1 MAKKYIKSV
10 TVYASSQIA
19 ASPATSMKI
28 ESVTFYASSQIADT
42 SAMTSATTSSA
53 ASMANGAKR
62 HQMVNCDETY
72 DELGSS
78 PIVNAV
84 NDAVTAAGTD
94 GRL

>member
-1 MAKKYIKSV
+1 V

-42 SAMTSATTSSA
+42 SAMMLAATSSA
-53 ASMANGAKR
+53 ASVANGAKR
-62 HQMVNCDETY
+62 HETVNCDKTY

-84 NDAVTAAGTD
+84 TVADIDNS
-94 GRL
+94 L

>member
-1 MAKKYIKSV
+1 MVKKIESV
-10 TVYASSQIA
+10 TFYASSQIA

-28 ESVTFYASSQIADT
+28 ESVTFYASPQIGAT
-42 SAMTSATTSSA
+42 SAMTSAAMSSA
-53 ASMANGAKR
+53 ASVANSAGCR
-62 HQMVNCDETY
+62 QTVNCDETY

-78 PIVNAV
+78 PIVSAV

>member
-1 MAKKYIKSV
+1 M

-42 SAMTSATTSSA
+42 SAMMSAATSSA
-53 ASMANGAKR
+53 ASVANGAGR
-62 HQMVNCDETY
+62 RQTVNCDETY

-78 PIVNAV
+78 PIVKAV

-94 GRL
+94 DSL

>member
-1 MAKKYIKSV
+1 MTI
-10 TVYASSQIA
+10 YASSQIA
-19 ASPATSMKI
+19 ASPAMTTKI

-53 ASMANGAKR
+53 ASMANGAGR
-62 HQMVNCDETY
+62 RQTVNCDETY

-84 NDAVTAAGTD
+84 NDAVMVAGTD
-94 GRL
+94 GNL